1 MKITMS
7 EDDLIQLN
15 EAIDIIKTTCEYC
28 KVCIECPMNHNCNEH
43 PAKWEAVD
51 NGKEE
56 TT

>member
-1 MKITMS
+1 MS

-15 EAIDIIKTTCEYC
+15 DAIDIIKTTCEYFKAC
-28 KVCIECPMNHNCNEH
+28 VECPMNRNCNEH
-43 PAKWEAVD
+43 PEKWEAVD